1 MTEIQDSPVP
11 RRDDIRL
18 LLQDLACVSG
28 TLSEI
33 MTAWRRVMTG
43 RPELPLSALTQLQDS
58 ARRLAADIKASAD
71 LGQVLNP
78 ALSIAERF
86 SALKEDVARARAATG
101 GPGQS
106 AVGDRKLW
114 ELVSAAMSR
123 AGTRL
128 PGLMSGLA
136 DVTG

>member
-11 RRDDIRL
+11 GRDDIRL
-18 LLQDLACVSG
+18 VLQDLACVSG

-33 MTAWRRVMTG
+33 MTAWRRVMAG

-58 ARRLAADIKASAD
+58 TRRLAADIKASAE

-86 SALKEDVARARAATG
+86 PALNEDVARARAATG

-106 AVGDRKLW
+106 AVGDRGLW
-114 ELVSAAMSR
+114 ELVSAAMNR

-128 PGLMSGLA
+128 TGLTPGLA
-136 DVTG
+136 AVTG

>member
-11 RRDDIRL
+11 GRDDIRL
-18 LLQDLACVSG
+18 VLQDLACVSG
-28 TLSEI
+28 TLNEI
-33 MTAWRRVMTG
+33 MTAWRRVMAD

-58 ARRLAADIKASAD
+58 TWRLAADIKASAE

-86 SALKEDVARARAATG
+86 PALNEDVARARAATG

-106 AVGDRKLW
+106 AVGDRGLW
-114 ELVSAAMSR
+114 SSS
-123 AGTRL
+123 
-128 PGLMSGLA
+128 PPP
-136 DVTG
+136 

>member
-11 RRDDIRL
+11 GRDDIRL

-28 TLSEI
+28 TLNEI
-33 MTAWRRVMTG
+33 MTAWRRAMAD

-58 ARRLAADIKASAD
+58 TRRLAADIKASAG

-78 ALSIAERF
+78 ALSISERF
-86 SALKEDVARARAATG
+86 SALNEDVARARAATG

-106 AVGDRKLW
+106 AVGDRGLW
-114 ELVSAAMSR
+114 EVLSAAMSR

-128 PGLMSGLA
+128 TGLTPGLAAVSG
-136 DVTG
+136 

>member
-11 RRDDIRL
+11 GRDDIRL

-43 RPELPLSALTQLQDS
+43 ARPELPLSALTQLQDS

-71 LGQVLNP
+71 LGQVLNL

-106 AVGDRKLW
+106 AGTGNCGSS
-114 ELVSAAMSR
+114 SA
-123 AGTRL
+123 
-128 PGLMSGLA
+128 PP
-136 DVTG
+136 

>member
-11 RRDDIRL
+11 GRDDIRL

-43 RPELPLSALTQLQDS
+43 ARPELPLSALTQLQDS

-106 AVGDRKLW
+106 AVGTGNCGSS
-114 ELVSAAMSR
+114 SA
-123 AGTRL
+123 
-128 PGLMSGLA
+128 PP
-136 DVTG
+136 